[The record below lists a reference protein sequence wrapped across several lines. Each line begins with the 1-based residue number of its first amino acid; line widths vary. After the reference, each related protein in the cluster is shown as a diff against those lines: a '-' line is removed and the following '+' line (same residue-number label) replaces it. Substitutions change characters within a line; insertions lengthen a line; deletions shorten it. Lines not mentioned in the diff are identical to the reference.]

1 MKRVIIESPFA
12 GNCNLNVAYA
22 RLALR
27 HSLSLGEAPIAS
39 HLLYTQHNV
48 LDDNNS
54 EERKLGIDA
63 GLAWKHVAEKQIFYT
78 DLGWS
83 SGMRYAKNFCV
94 SHNIEIEER
103 NILSEETLEELKN
116 KHPNDNSLIIMLENK
131 NNKNGNNLKSI

>member
-22 RLALR
+22 RLAVR

-39 HLLYTQHNV
+39 HLLYTQYTI
-48 LDDNNS
+48 LDDNNNH
-54 EERKLGIDA
+54 ERQWGIDA
-63 GLAWKHVAEKQIFYT
+63 GLAWKHVAEKQIFYI

-83 SGMRYAKNFCV
+83 NGMNYAKEFCV

-103 NILSEETLEELKN
+103 RILSESEFKELLD
-116 KHPNDNSLIIMLENK
+116 KHPNDNSLIIMLQNK
-131 NNKNGNNLKSI
+131 